1 MSYYKIDGTYVDND
15 KPTYSFTNINFSG
28 IKTSPPKKIEKFS
41 TSVFNKDA
49 SIPSETDKDKL
60 RKIMKKILIKKKE
73 REKKLEAA
81 KTKAEK
87 HASISE
93 ITGSFSMEIN
103 GDSKIPV
110 ANLKKENKV
119 QTSTK
124 TTKKSKTKPT
134 PKPKKKFTPTI
145 IKKPEDPYSLVNL
158 TKHLEK
164 AKLLNFYDKKNKA
177 TVITVTKANEICLTK
192 KDRTVCI
199 ADNRFSI
206 KADPIRVADIERGDV
221 IIPYR
226 KKPSP
231 PVYIK
236 PKPKPAVPFHDP
248 SKPRSTLMRK
258 YGTVIY

>member
-1 MSYYKIDGTYVDND
+1 MSYYKIDGSYVDND
-15 KPTYSFTNINFSG
+15 NPTYSFTNIQYSG
-28 IKTSPPKKIEKFS
+28 IKVPSQRKIEKFS
-41 TSVFNKDA
+41 SSVFNKSA

-60 RKIMKKILIKKKE
+60 RKYIADKKKQKKIK
-73 REKKLEAA
+73 EKKLEAA
-81 KTKAEK
+81 KIKAEK
-87 HASISE
+87 HANISE

-110 ANLKKENKV
+110 ANIKKENKDE
-119 QTSTK
+119 TSTK

-145 IKKPEDPYSLVNL
+145 IKKPENPYSLVNL

-177 TVITVTKANEICLTK
+177 TVLTITKANEICLTK

-231 PVYIK
+231 PIYIK
-236 PKPKPAVPFHDP
+236 PKPKPAVPYHDP

>member
-103 GDSKIPV
+103 GQNKIPV
-110 ANLKKENKV
+110 AITKDEAKKLS
-119 QTSTK
+119 Q
-124 TTKKSKTKPT
+124 KSKTKKTSTPT
-134 PKPKKKFTPTI
+134 KPKKKITPTI
-145 IKKPEDPYSLVNL
+145 IKKREDPYSLVNL

-177 TVITVTKANEICLTK
+177 TILTITKANEICLTK